1 MERNYLPGTQT
12 TRRRRDA
19 TEFAHLRKWVEPVE
33 HNIALSSVPDITN
46 ITQQLEQSA
55 VLYLNNIVSR
65 VIAQL
70 IGKYGESFVTLE
82 ATEDGALKVQLAA
95 GTNAIGSLV
104 AGTAMVGSI
113 QHAGTAKTLLKAV
126 INIATG
132 ASHEIIAAVTGE
144 RIHVCNF
151 MFTVAGEVNVTL
163 QSATNAISGAL
174 DFGGEDE
181 PRAMVHNFGDFP
193 LVLTVSE
200 AFKILLSAAI
210 QVSGYVT
217 YYTEA

>member
-1 MERNYLPGTQT
+1 MDRNYLPGTQT
-12 TRRRRDA
+12 TRRRPDP

-33 HNIALSSVPDITN
+33 QNIALTSVADITN

-70 IGKYGESFVTLE
+70 TATFGDGFVSL
-82 ATEDGALKVQLAA
+82 AGTEDGALHVQLAA
-95 GTNAIGSLV
+95 GTNVFGALAAGS
-104 AGTAMVGSI
+104 AMVGSI
-113 QHAGTAKTLLKAV
+113 ENAGTAKTLLKAV

-132 ASHEIIAAVTGE
+132 ASHEIIAAVSGE
-144 RIHVCNF
+144 KIHVCNF

-163 QSATNAISGAL
+163 QSAANAISGAL
-174 DFGGEDE
+174 DFGGTDE

-200 AFKILLSAAI
+200 AFNILLSAAV

-217 YYTEA
+217 YFTEA